1 MEKNEKYTDR
11 MRKKKNEQL
20 NKMMRN
26 SSDEEDIRE
35 WAKGVN
41 NSEDESEPEEDE
53 LDDIQLSSG
62 EEDEEGSE

>member
-20 NKMMRN
+20 NKIMRN
-26 SSDEEDIRE
+26 SSDEEDVRE
-35 WAKGVN
+35 WVKGVN
-41 NSEDESEPEEDE
+41 NSQDENQPQEDQ

-62 EEDEEGSE
+62 EEDGE